1 MQPLQLTLHA
11 FGPYKE
17 KEVIDFSKLQG
28 NTLFVISG
36 KTGAGKTTLF
46 DGIAFALYG
55 KASGSDRE
63 DQRMLRSDFADENVH
78 TSAELIFQIQDK
90 TYRIFRQLGH
100 VKKGNKSKTGDKC
113 EFYEVRPDGESPC
126 VDRQMVSEI
135 DQKIEDI
142 IGLTPDQF
150 KQIVMLPQGE
160 FRKLLTSDTDNKEE
174 IPRRLFRTA
183 HYKYMNELLREKKAK
198 LEKENQRI
206 LNRMEQLRT
215 QVFSLD
221 LPDDA
226 EIRELADRE
235 HVNTNQIIE
244 ALETELKKNE
254 AAYTEEDARYKE
266 ATKQQEL
273 TQNHLFQVKQINE
286 RFLELETYQKN
297 LAIWKEQAQEMEAL
311 KEGLSAAEQAKLIIP
326 YEQQRNE
333 AGKEFLEG
341 NQRLQQLEAQQNTM
355 EKQKQQAEAD
365 FKKEQENAG
374 EREKLSIEV
383 NRLEGFLP
391 VVKELEMKKQ
401 EIQKLAGQLK
411 QGNEQLEKLKALRET
426 RSKQI
431 DRLEQEEQ
439 ALDKEAEKLDTV
451 KEELRI
457 LREQAMLMKKY
468 KEKTAQVQNSETEVK
483 RTEAVYLQEKEAY
496 NRLEQTWFANQAH
509 VLAVHL
515 HAGEACPV
523 CGSSEHPSPA
533 VTKEEEVS
541 KEELEQAKKL
551 MEKKE
556 ADWREQ
562 TANPKAYQSE
572 RKGLEKELTQHE
584 LAFSDPEQSYLDIV
598 ERGKRKKAEEDRL
611 KQSKT
616 RLSECKKEL
625 AKERRE
631 QKQREMEWNEKT
643 NRVSRLQSDY
653 HGKEAVYQ
661 QQLMQIPENLRVLSQ
676 LEAEITHLKTK
687 KQQLEQRWA
696 EVQENYQKVH
706 EAFTKW
712 TADVHHLRE
721 NQAKMKQKIES
732 LEKTFQ
738 DKLEQADFTE
748 QGYQEAKWEEA
759 TYQSVKQRLSEYEK
773 QGYQLEKQIS
783 ELQQK
788 LEGQSKQDV
797 SEIEAVLEKWK
808 QKTTASLEKLQWLQQ
823 EKKDMTFYVDQLQE
837 FHHQS
842 ADIEQK
848 RMLVTDL
855 YDTLRGQNPKKVS
868 FERYLQMEYLDQII
882 EAANLRLNDLSNGQF
897 YLTRSDRQEARGKQS
912 GLGLDVYDQYTG
924 QTRDVKTL
932 SGGEKFHASLCLALG
947 MSDVIQSFQGNIVI
961 QTMFID
967 EGFGSLDEESLRKA
981 IDALIQLQQ
990 SGRMIGIISHVRELK
1005 DVFPAAIEVHK
1016 TKEGCSKTEIV
1027 VK

>member
-160 FRKLLTSDTDNKEE
+160 FRKLLTSDTENKEE
-174 IPRRLFRTA
+174 ILRRLFRTA

-215 QVFSLD
+215 QIFSLD
-221 LPDDA
+221 LPDEA

-254 AAYTEEDARYKE
+254 AVYTEEDAHYKE

-311 KEGLSAAEQAKLIIP
+311 KKGLSAAEQAKLMIP
-326 YEQQRNE
+326 YEQQKDE
-333 AGKEFLEG
+333 AWKELEEG
-341 NQRLQQLEAQQNTM
+341 NKHLQQLEAQKDTM

-374 EREKLSIEV
+374 KREKLSIEV
-383 NRLEGFLP
+383 NRLEQFLP
-391 VVKELEMKKQ
+391 VVKELEGKKQ
-401 EIQKLAGQLK
+401 EIQKLAAQLK

-426 RSKQI
+426 KSKQI

-439 ALDKEAEKLDTV
+439 VLDKEADKLDTV
-451 KEELRI
+451 KEALRI

-468 KEKTAQVQNSETEVK
+468 KEKTAQVQKSETEVK
-483 RTEAVYLQEKEAY
+483 RTEDVYLQEKEAY
-496 NRLEQTWFANQAH
+496 NRLEQAWFANQAH

-515 HAGEACPV
+515 HDGEACPV
-523 CGSSEHPSPA
+523 CGSLEHPSPA
-533 VTKEEEVS
+533 ATKEAEVS

-556 ADWREQ
+556 TDWREQ
-562 TANPKAYQSE
+562 TANLKAYQSE
-572 RKGLEKELTQHE
+572 RKGLEEELAQHE
-584 LAFSDPEQSYLDIV
+584 FVFTDPEQSYQDIV
-598 ERGKRKKAEEDRL
+598 ERGKKKKAEEDRL
-611 KQSKT
+611 KQSKI
-616 RLSECKKEL
+616 RLSDCKKEL
-625 AKERRE
+625 ARERQE
-631 QKQREMEWNEKT
+631 QKQREVEWNEKT
-643 NRVSRLQSDY
+643 NQASRLQSDY
-653 HGKEAVYQ
+653 HSKEAVYQ
-661 QQLMQIPENLRVLSQ
+661 QQLIQIPENLRVLSQ

-687 KQQLEQRWA
+687 KQQLEQRWV

-721 NQAKMKQKIES
+721 NQAKMKQKADN
-732 LEKTFQ
+732 LKKTFQ
-738 DKLEQADFTE
+738 EKLEQADFTE
-748 QGYQEAKWEEA
+748 KGYQEAKWEEA

-773 QGYQLEKQIS
+773 KGYQLEKQIS

-797 SEIEAVLEKWK
+797 YEIEAVLEKWK
-808 QKTTASLEKLQWLQQ
+808 QKTTASLEKLQRLQQ

-990 SGRMIGIISHVRELK
+990 SGRMIGIISHVQELK